1 MLHSARDENAGTGE
15 VARCAASGEAAA
27 AREAAPTGSSSLAC
41 WPKRIDATFGKI
53 ERDGRR
59 AGSVF
64 VDASASSPMSPQ
76 LKSPG
81 SVPTFN
87 SPSESPAARKKWKPS
102 PTLWQ
107 RLAAQAESIMHQDP
121 RDKSYLVRVP
131 TYPFVTEGEREKDE
145 AEVVAEEEALV
156 SSPSALSAS
165 PRTTFRPS
173 LRNHEQF
180 EAVLSAQ
187 FRAVTERRGKRRERK
202 EFEKV
207 RKKDRLTEQPEHRS
221 NDIKVAALAAKLPQ
235 QRWPP

>member
-1 MLHSARDENAGTGE
+1 MPSHEMIAQLCVSA
-15 VARCAASGEAAA
+15 
-27 AREAAPTGSSSLAC
+27 P
-41 WPKRIDATFGKI
+41 
-53 ERDGRR
+53 
-59 AGSVF
+59 
-64 VDASASSPMSPQ
+64 
-76 LKSPG
+76 
-81 SVPTFN
+81 
-87 SPSESPAARKKWKPS
+87 
-102 PTLWQ
+102 
-107 RLAAQAESIMHQDP
+107 QDP

-131 TYPFVTEGEREKDE
+131 TYPFVTEGERERDE
-145 AEVVAEEEALV
+145 AEAVAEEEALV

-221 NDIKVAALAAKLPQ
+221 NDIKVAALAAKFPARLKERHQAHLAEISEKASDDTLQAAAAAVATIVASNHAEPQ
-235 QRWPP
+235 GGPPAEPEGAPSDVVRLSADAAAARGR